1 MLYLHT
7 RRNRQARNST
17 SWGEVACL
25 QVAAL
30 EPTCQDGGQKIG
42 RKASEDM
49 ISLKNKSSKWNNNKK
64 NIHRNN
70 SENVLVYGMYKLYG
84 PDHLLSL
91 LTC

>member
-17 SWGEVACL
+17 SLGEVACL

-42 RKASEDM
+42 RKASKVV
-49 ISLKNKSSKWNNNKK
+49 ISLKNLAIVNRK
-64 NIHRNN
+64 
-70 SENVLVYGMYKLYG
+70 
-84 PDHLLSL
+84 
-91 LTC
+91 